1 MSVSAFAAEV
11 PENSEEQTEQEV
23 LQLVSMTSDTIVLK
37 VEDGYEYG
45 IQIEENDETVW
56 SWAREEQYSDGEDG
70 KVVTFSELAP
80 ETEYWFARRLTGTDQ
95 VDTQDIQSFT
105 TIAQTPGARLRGR
118 RAQAATPRALRRGTP
133 LSAHGTTRE

>member
-1 MSVSAFAAEV
+1 MIVQADGPAWRDFFEVAIQGSEWLREHIFLQREKAESPQRFCGRKGWFYEKKRKRLTAFLLAALMMFSCMSVSAFAAEV

-56 SWAREEQYSDGEDG
+56 SWAREEQYSDGED
-70 KVVTFSELAP
+70 E
-80 ETEYWFARRLTGTDQ
+80 RL
-95 VDTQDIQSFT
+95 
-105 TIAQTPGARLRGR
+105 
-118 RAQAATPRALRRGTP
+118 
-133 LSAHGTTRE
+133 